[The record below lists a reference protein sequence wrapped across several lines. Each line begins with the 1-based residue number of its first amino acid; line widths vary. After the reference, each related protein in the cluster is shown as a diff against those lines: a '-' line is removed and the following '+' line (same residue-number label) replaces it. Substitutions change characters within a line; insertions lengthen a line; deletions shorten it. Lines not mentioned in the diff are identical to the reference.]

1 MAILKFWHLGAPRAQ
16 TGPPTQKNL
25 KIVIFQARAL
35 KISHNIDHVN
45 QKSYQLKALSTTAR
59 LRWLAFLSLKIL
71 MILLLV
77 KFHKLQKNGQCTVIK
92 NGNNR
97 SINHKFYL
105 WMLRCKLCFT
115 NANGIILQWSI
126 SNACV
131 ASLLKILDSSLLY
144 ICIYDCT
151 PEAGVFLSLYHV

>member
-1 MAILKFWHLGAPRAQ
+1 MDDSLYLLYAVY
-16 TGPPTQKNL
+16 TYMC
-25 KIVIFQARAL
+25 IVIWYMMWSCIHFLWPPQTP
-35 KISHNIDHVN
+35 KISKICV
-45 QKSYQLKALSTTAR
+45 ALSTTAR

-92 NGNNR
+92 NGNNS

-144 ICIYDCT
+144 ISIYDCT